1 MVKKLTPFF
10 RCVPQTS
17 AAEKTPVENS
27 KDDNDGGCN
36 MPFFMLLY
44 FPFLSFNDKYIM
56 GWRKSGKEAL
66 LGEFG

>member
-36 MPFFMLLY
+36 MPFLC
-44 FPFLSFNDKYIM
+44 SYI
-56 GWRKSGKEAL
+56 
-66 LGEFG
+66 FHF